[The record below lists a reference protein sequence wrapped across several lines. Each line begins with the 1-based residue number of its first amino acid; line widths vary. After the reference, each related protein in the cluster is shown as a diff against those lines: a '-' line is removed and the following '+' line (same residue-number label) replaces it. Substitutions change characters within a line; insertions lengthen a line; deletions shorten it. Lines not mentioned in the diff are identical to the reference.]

1 VSAGGSPPRPPGERR
16 GARRPAMRRA
26 AATRAA
32 GAPVRGPWGDSL
44 RRLQRNTSATVG
56 GAIFLLIVA
65 AAVVAPAL
73 APHDPIRL
81 NVAASL
87 EPPGARYWL
96 GTDQFGRDVLSRI
109 IYGARVSVA
118 MGLVAVTISVVA
130 GSVLGLLSGY
140 YRGTV
145 DLVVMRLVD
154 VMLAFPGILLALVI
168 IAVLGPNLWSAMV
181 AVGISGMPLFIRVV
195 RGSTLAVREFQY
207 VEAAR
212 ATGGGDGRIVLRHVL
227 PNVLTPVIV
236 LVTLGI
242 PNAIVAG
249 AALSFLGLG
258 VKPPTPDWGDMLS
271 RGRAFMNTAW
281 WLSTFP
287 GLAIVVIV
295 LAINRFGDGLRDALD
310 PRMKI

>member
-1 VSAGGSPPRPPGERR
+1 MIDDGNRPR
-16 GARRPAMRRA
+16 
-26 AATRAA
+26 T
-32 GAPVRGPWGDSL
+32 RGPWNDAWRRL
-44 RRLQRNTSATVG
+44 RRNTGATVG

-65 AAVVAPAL
+65 TAGAAPLL
-73 APHDPIRL
+73 APEDPVRL
-81 NVAASL
+81 NVAESL
-87 EPPGARYWL
+87 EPPGGRHWL

-118 MGLVAVTISVVA
+118 MGLVAVAISVA
-130 GSVLGLLSGY
+130 GGSVLGLLSGY

-145 DLVVMRLVD
+145 DLLVMRLVD

-168 IAVLGPNLWSAMV
+168 IAVLGPNLGSAMV
-181 AVGISGMPLFIRVV
+181 AVGVSGMPLFIRVV
-195 RGSTLAVREFQY
+195 RGSTLSVREVQY

-212 ATGGGDGRIVLRHVL
+212 ATGGGDARIVFRHVL
-227 PNVLTPVIV
+227 PNVLTPIIV

-242 PNAIVAG
+242 PSAIVAG

-287 GLAIVVIV
+287 GLAIMVIV

-310 PRMKI
+310 PRMKL

>member
-1 VSAGGSPPRPPGERR
+1 VKD
-16 GARRPAMRRA
+16 PASRSQA
-26 AATRAA
+26 
-32 GAPVRGPWGDSL
+32 RGPWSDAWRRL
-44 RRLQRNTSATVG
+44 RRNTGATVG

-65 AAVVAPAL
+65 TAGVAPML
-73 APHDPIRL
+73 APEDPVRL
-81 NVAASL
+81 NVAESL
-87 EPPGARYWL
+87 EPPGRRHWL

-118 MGLVAVTISVVA
+118 MGLVAVAISVA
-130 GSVLGLLSGY
+130 GGSVLGLLSGY

-145 DLVVMRLVD
+145 DLLVMRLVD

-168 IAVLGPNLWSAMV
+168 IAVLGPNLGSAMV
-181 AVGISGMPLFIRVV
+181 AVGVSGMPLFIRVV
-195 RGSTLAVREFQY
+195 RGSTLSVREVQY

-212 ATGGGDGRIVLRHVL
+212 ATGSGDTRIVFRHVL
-227 PNVLTPVIV
+227 PNVLTPIIV

-242 PNAIVAG
+242 PSAIVAG

-287 GLAIVVIV
+287 GLAIMLIV

-310 PRMKI
+310 PRMKL

>member
-1 VSAGGSPPRPPGERR
+1 MMDARGQPP
-16 GARRPAMRRA
+16 A
-26 AATRAA
+26 
-32 GAPVRGPWGDSL
+32 RGPWSDAWRRL
-44 RRLQRNTSATVG
+44 RRNTGATVG

-65 AAVVAPAL
+65 TAGAAPLL
-73 APHDPIRL
+73 APEDPVRL
-81 NVAASL
+81 NVAESL
-87 EPPGARYWL
+87 ESPGRRHWL

-109 IYGARVSVA
+109 IYGTRVSVA
-118 MGLVAVTISVVA
+118 MGLVAVAISVA
-130 GSVLGLLSGY
+130 GGSVLGLLSGY
-140 YRGTV
+140 YRGTA
-145 DLVVMRLVD
+145 DLLVMRLVD

-168 IAVLGPNLWSAMV
+168 IAVLGPNLGSAMV
-181 AVGISGMPLFIRVV
+181 AVGVSGMPLFIRVV
-195 RGSTLAVREFQY
+195 RGSTLSVREFQY

-212 ATGGGDGRIVLRHVL
+212 ATGSGDARIVFRHVL
-227 PNVLTPVIV
+227 PNVLTPIIV

-242 PNAIVAG
+242 PSAIVAG

-287 GLAIVVIV
+287 GLAIMVIV

-310 PRMKI
+310 PRMKL

>member
-1 VSAGGSPPRPPGERR
+1 
-16 GARRPAMRRA
+16 
-26 AATRAA
+26 
-32 GAPVRGPWGDSL
+32 
-44 RRLQRNTSATVG
+44 
-56 GAIFLLIVA
+56 
-65 AAVVAPAL
+65 
-73 APHDPIRL
+73 
-81 NVAASL
+81 
-87 EPPGARYWL
+87 
-96 GTDQFGRDVLSRI
+96 
-109 IYGARVSVA
+109 
-118 MGLVAVTISVVA
+118 
-130 GSVLGLLSGY
+130 
-140 YRGTV
+140 
-145 DLVVMRLVD
+145 
-154 VMLAFPGILLALVI
+154 
-168 IAVLGPNLWSAMV
+168 VLGPNLWSAMV

-207 VEAAR
+207 IEAAR
-212 ATGGGDGRIVLRHVL
+212 ATGGGDGRIVLCHVL

-258 VKPPTPDWGDMLS
+258 VKPPTADWGDMLS

-310 PRMKI
+310 PRMKF

>member
-1 VSAGGSPPRPPGERR
+1 
-16 GARRPAMRRA
+16 MRRA

-32 GAPVRGPWGDSL
+32 GAPGRGPWGDSL